1 MMAFIMD
8 LINDEFETSNATYQ
22 TIHEAKATS

>member
-8 LINDEFETSNATYQ
+8 FIDDEFKTSNPTYQ
-22 TIHEAKATS
+22 TIHEAKATP